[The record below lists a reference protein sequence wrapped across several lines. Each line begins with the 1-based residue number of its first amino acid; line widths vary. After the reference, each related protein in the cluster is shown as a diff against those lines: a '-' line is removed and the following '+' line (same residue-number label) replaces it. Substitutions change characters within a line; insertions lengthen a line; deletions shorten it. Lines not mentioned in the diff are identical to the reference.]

1 MSWAQDV
8 RRLVPIFTCCQGNTE
23 VPAGEC
29 FVSWYTELFHR
40 TLCLKRSELEEGGVP
55 IALKSS
61 LGASNSGM
69 FAAPPPPPH
78 LSSLI
83 LSWDRVPLGEVFL
96 ILCTLS
102 FSTPLSPKLSSSTP
116 SCCSGMKWNA
126 FCSFFFSSGKRITY
140 VFQKLS
146 KIWTQQLISPHLLC
160 LRHEPRQ
167 GRYYLQTLARLSALS
182 ELTEDIWAIIPLTD
196 CTLFCRTPT
205 GGLIACN
212 LLRPSKR

>member
-40 TLCLKRSELEEGGVP
+40 TLCLKRSELEVGGVP

-69 FAAPPPPPH
+69 FAAPPH

-83 LSWDRVPLGEVFL
+83 LSWDHVPLGKVSL

-102 FSTPLSPKLSSSTP
+102 FSSTSSPKLSSSTP

-126 FCSFFFSSGKRITY
+126 FCSFFFLQGRELLMSSKN
-140 VFQKLS
+140 FQKFG
-146 KIWTQQLISPHLLC
+146 P
-160 LRHEPRQ
+160 
-167 GRYYLQTLARLSALS
+167 
-182 ELTEDIWAIIPLTD
+182 
-196 CTLFCRTPT
+196 
-205 GGLIACN
+205 N
-212 LLRPSKR
+212 N